1 MSIVSEPVSSL
12 DRSKREPG
20 SARRL
25 PAFKHVLKLRL
36 RIPHFLVLPAV
47 VVYVLLSP
55 CACVSTL
62 SVEEKNDHGMNM
74 LNEGKADAAIYYF
87 KLAIQTDPD
96 YPYSY
101 YNLGSAYLGEGREG
115 EAINEFKDAIRLKPD
130 YVKAHA
136 TLGWI
141 YYKQGA
147 YDIALKKLWEAISID
162 PDYAEGYYRLGEVY
176 LAKGLY
182 SVAARQYDEA
192 LQIEPGYAEA
202 QAGLAKVNKLIR
214 EARLADARETMEEPA
229 GSTLLPSASAEGDQA
244 RRHYKAGISYLKV
257 ENFDLATREFQ
268 EAIMLRPDYAEAYD
282 RLGSTYVLMG
292 QNYLAKEMF
301 KEAVRLKPSY
311 VSAYENLGI
320 VYYNENQYELAM
332 AYNKRASELRGDDIV
347 PFLSKL
353 DLLGL
358 KAKLATNKGK
368 VIILDFW
375 VNDCP
380 NCQKSEPFMNSLY
393 NKYNKQGLLVIG
405 LFANKDQEDARTFL
419 SAAGTKYPTF
429 VADDT
434 IMEAYNLKRV
444 PYYVYID
451 RNGEVRG
458 RDVGFFEDQKGIIE
472 GKVIELLEESG

>member
-1 MSIVSEPVSSL
+1 
-12 DRSKREPG
+12 
-20 SARRL
+20 
-25 PAFKHVLKLRL
+25 
-36 RIPHFLVLPAV
+36 
-47 VVYVLLSP
+47 
-55 CACVSTL
+55 
-62 SVEEKNDHGMNM
+62 MNM
-74 LNEGKADAAIYYF
+74 LNEGKPDAAIYYF
-87 KLAIQTDPD
+87 KLARQADPD

-101 YNLGSAYLGEGREG
+101 YNLGLAYLEEGRDG
-115 EAINEFKDAIRLKPD
+115 EAINEFKEAIRLKPD
-130 YVKAHA
+130 YVKAYA
-136 TLGWI
+136 TLGWV

-147 YDIALKKLWEAISID
+147 YDIALKNLWEAISID

-192 LQIEPGYAEA
+192 LEIEPGYAEA
-202 QAGLAKVNKLIR
+202 QAGLDKVNKLIR
-214 EARLADARETMEEPA
+214 EARLADVRETMEEPA
-229 GSTLLPSASAEGDQA
+229 GSTPLPSASDEGDQA
-244 RRHYKAGISYLKV
+244 RGHYKAGISYIKA

-268 EAIMLRPDYAEAYD
+268 EAIRLRPDYAEAYD
-282 RLGSTYVLMG
+282 RLGSAYVLME
-292 QNYLAKEMF
+292 QNDLAKEMF
-301 KEAVRLKPSY
+301 KEAIRLKPGY

-320 VYYNENQYELAM
+320 VYYNEGQYALAM
-332 AYNKRASELRGDDIV
+332 AYNERASELRGDDTV

-353 DLLGL
+353 DFLGL
-358 KAKLATNKGK
+358 KAKLAANKGK

-393 NKYNKQGLLVIG
+393 NKYNEQGLLVIG
-405 LFANKDQEDARTFL
+405 LFADKDQGDARTFL

-434 IMEAYNLKRV
+434 IMEAYSLKRV

-458 RDVGFFEDQKGIIE
+458 KDVGFFEDQRGIIE

>member
-1 MSIVSEPVSSL
+1 MSIVSEPVSSV
-12 DRSKREPG
+12 DMSKRKPG

-25 PAFKHVLKLRL
+25 PAIKHTLKLHF
-36 RIPHFLVLPAV
+36 RIPHFLVLSVV

-55 CACVSTL
+55 CACISTS
-62 SVEEKNDHGMNM
+62 SVQKNNDYGMNM
-74 LNEGKADAAIYYF
+74 LNEGKPDAAIYYF
-87 KLAIQTDPD
+87 KLAIQADPD
-96 YPYSY
+96 YPYSH
-101 YNLGSAYLGEGREG
+101 YNLGLAYLGEGREG
-115 EAINEFKDAIRLKPD
+115 EAINEIKEAIRLKPD

-136 TLGWI
+136 TLGWV

-147 YDIALKKLWEAISID
+147 YDIALKNLWEAISID

-192 LQIEPGYAEA
+192 LKIEPGYAEA
-202 QAGLAKVNKLIR
+202 QAGLDKVNKLIR

-229 GSTLLPSASAEGDQA
+229 GSTALPSASEEGDQA
-244 RRHYKAGISYLKV
+244 RRHYKAGISYLKA

-268 EAIMLRPDYAEAYD
+268 EAIRLRPDYAEAYN
-282 RLGSTYVLMG
+282 RLGSVYVLME
-292 QNYLAKEMF
+292 QNDMAKEMF
-301 KEAVRLKPSY
+301 KEAVRLKPDY
-311 VSAYENLGI
+311 VSAYDNLGI
-320 VYYNENQYELAM
+320 VYYNEGEYALAM
-332 AYNKRASELRGDDIV
+332 AYNERASGLRGDDTV

-353 DLLGL
+353 DFLGL
-358 KAKLATNKGK
+358 KAKLAANKGK

-380 NCQKSEPFMNSLY
+380 NCQMSEPFMNSLY
-393 NKYNKQGLLVIG
+393 NKYNEQGLLVIG
-405 LFANKDQEDARTFL
+405 LFADKDQGDARTFL

-434 IMEAYNLKRV
+434 IMEAYSLKRV

-458 RDVGFFEDQKGIIE
+458 KDVGFFEDQRGIIE
-472 GKVIELLEESG
+472 GKVIELLGESG